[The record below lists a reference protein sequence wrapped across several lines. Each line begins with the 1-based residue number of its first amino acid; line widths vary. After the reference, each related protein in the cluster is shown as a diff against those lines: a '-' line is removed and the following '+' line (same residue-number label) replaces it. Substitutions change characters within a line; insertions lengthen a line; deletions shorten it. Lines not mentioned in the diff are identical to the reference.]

1 MAKVEVEILGLSAS
15 STGSNGAYALIL
27 KEKGGERQLPI
38 VIGAPEAQAIAA
50 ELEGLRPTRPLTHDL
65 LKNIIE
71 QAGGSVAEVCIVAL
85 RESIFYAEITIDG
98 LDLHVDARP
107 SDAVALAVRFGAPIY
122 VMDSVLDEAGIVASM
137 VDDSFDDDS
146 DDDDDKDCDGDDDD
160 DKDCCCLRCCP
171 LLQVLDVDGD
181 CVLSPDEIAGAA
193 DALLVIDLDADGSL
207 SGEELF
213 AAVHDYCC
221 CNGRCGGKDGDE
233 NGDDGQAW

>member
-1 MAKVEVEILGLSAS
+1 LLPAVVATGLHVMAKVEVEILGLSAS

-146 DDDDDKDCDGDDDD
+146 DDDDDDDDD
-160 DKDCCCLRCCP
+160 LMR
-171 LLQVLDVDGD
+171 LLQQSEEGEEQERP
-181 CVLSPDEIAGAA
+181 SPPQKMPASRLEQLRRQLEQAIRDEDYERAAQLRDEIQRLEGTK
-193 DALLVIDLDADGSL
+193 
-207 SGEELF
+207 
-213 AAVHDYCC
+213 H
-221 CNGRCGGKDGDE
+221 
-233 NGDDGQAW
+233 

>member
-146 DDDDDKDCDGDDDD
+146 DDDDDDDDD
-160 DKDCCCLRCCP
+160 LMR
-171 LLQVLDVDGD
+171 LLQQSEEGEEQERP
-181 CVLSPDEIAGAA
+181 SPPQKMPASRLEQLRRQLEQAIRDEDYERAAQLRDEIQRLEGTK
-193 DALLVIDLDADGSL
+193 
-207 SGEELF
+207 
-213 AAVHDYCC
+213 H
-221 CNGRCGGKDGDE
+221 
-233 NGDDGQAW
+233 

>member
-1 MAKVEVEILGLSAS
+1 MLPAVVATGLHVMAKVEVEILGLSAS

-146 DDDDDKDCDGDDDD
+146 DDDDDDDDD
-160 DKDCCCLRCCP
+160 LMR
-171 LLQVLDVDGD
+171 LLQQSEEGEEQERP
-181 CVLSPDEIAGAA
+181 SPPQKMPASRLEQLRRQLEQAIRDEDYERAAQLRDEIQRLEGTK
-193 DALLVIDLDADGSL
+193 
-207 SGEELF
+207 
-213 AAVHDYCC
+213 H
-221 CNGRCGGKDGDE
+221 
-233 NGDDGQAW
+233 